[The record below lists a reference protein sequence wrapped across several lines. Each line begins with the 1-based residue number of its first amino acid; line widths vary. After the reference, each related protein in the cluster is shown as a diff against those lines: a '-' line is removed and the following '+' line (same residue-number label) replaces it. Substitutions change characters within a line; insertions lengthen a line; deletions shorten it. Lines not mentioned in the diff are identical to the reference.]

1 LINDIS
7 VSSNNNSFDNS
18 LQDFSHINQERDIS
32 PELDGN
38 RASMFWTQNPFARG
52 SYSCP
57 KPGQYTTLMG
67 AAGEPELNGRLLF
80 AGEHCSQDYAGYM
93 NGAVQSGN
101 AVVKTIL
108 QNKK

>member
-1 LINDIS
+1 LQKD
-7 VSSNNNSFDNS
+7 NNSFDNS
-18 LQDFSHINQERDIS
+18 LNDFSLINQGRDLNT
-32 PELDGN
+32 ELDGN

-67 AAGEPELNGRLLF
+67 AAGESELNGRLLF